1 MTPLAPTRIGNTITF
16 TSATTA
22 PAGVQCKADGN
33 MQATTY
39 ELVNEGAQIAFFGS
53 GASAAAATAAAV
65 LPPGAVWAVL
75 PGAARYVTDAPNVF
89 WSAITR
95 SGTGVCDVTPVA

>member
-1 MTPLAPTRIGNTITF
+1 MTPLAATRIGNTITF
-16 TSATTA
+16 TSAAAA
-22 PAGVQCKADGN
+22 PTGVQCSGGGN

-39 ELVNEGAQIAFFGS
+39 ELVNEGAQIAFFAS
-53 GASAAAATAAAV
+53 GATASAAQAAAV

-75 PGAARYVTDAPNVF
+75 PGAARYVTDIPNAF

-95 SGTGVCDVTPVA
+95 AGTGACEVTPVA